1 MRDRG
6 ADLDG
11 TRGLGLFGSRSPSG
25 DVVGVG
31 QLSRDINAHVPLDR
45 DAADGCLTANSET
58 KVFLIVFA
66 GGSPSHT
73 EHDRSP
79 EVANDAASASCV
91 ADTASSTPWHK
102 PAYFVIIGRS
112 GLEGG

>member
-11 TRGLGLFGSRSPSG
+11 IRGLGLFGSRSLNG

-31 QLSRDINAHVPLDR
+31 RLSWDVNTHVPLDR

-58 KVFLIVFA
+58 KIFLIVLA
-66 GGSPSHT
+66 EDSPSHT

-79 EVANDAASASCV
+79 EVA
-91 ADTASSTPWHK
+91 TTPPPRVVSQTRHRAR
-102 PAYFVIIGRS
+102 P
-112 GLEGG
+112 GLSPLTS